1 MGKRLIFTLETNG
14 LLKDVKVIY
23 FAITLNLE
31 TKELKY
37 YKSEEINLF
46 IKELEEAEKIIGHN
60 IINYHIQVIKKL
72 YPNFKIKHN
81 QIIDSYLLSKLLY
94 RDLEK
99 HSLNFFAE
107 KFKIKVPF
115 VSDYSK
121 ISEELKNKSKTN
133 IKVLYKLYTKMLKDM
148 ETQNITDKLV
158 ELEMTFASII
168 EQQNINGFLFD
179 IDLAKKI
186 HVKLVSV
193 KNEKQLNILSN
204 GKDSLIHSIR
214 EDNRIS
220 GQIDT
225 LGTKT
230 GRCTHFNPNL
240 SGVPKVKH
248 LRSLFKVP
256 QGKKLLGV
264 DASNLELRLLAHYMK
279 DLEYIKTVESGD
291 IHELNRLYCNLD
303 TRDEAKSFI
312 YSFLYGAGNKSLG
325 KKIKPEELNEEKQIE
340 IGKTTRENFLNKL
353 PNLNKLKEQIELV
366 YKERGYIKSLEG
378 RNIIVDSDYKLLNAL
393 LQTSASDI
401 MKRLLVILENLL
413 SINNVDFLFVLN
425 VHDEIQIETN
435 EVEKV
440 EYYCHKAFEETTKY
454 YKLRCKLKGNVKI
467 GDNWWETH

>member
-1 MGKRLIFTLETNG
+1 MANKIIFTLETNG

-23 FAITLNLE
+23 FAITLNIE

-37 YKSEEINLF
+37 FKSEEIELF
-46 IKELEEAEKIIGHN
+46 LKELQQADKIIGHN
-60 IINYHIQVIKKL
+60 IINYHLQVIKKL
-72 YPNFKIKHN
+72 FPDFKIKHN
-81 QIIDSYLLSKLLY
+81 KIIDTYLLSKLLY

-107 KFKIKVPF
+107 KFKIKVPY
-115 VSDYSK
+115 VNDYSK

-133 IKVLYKLYTKMLKDM
+133 IKVLYKLYTKMIKDM
-148 ETQNITDKLV
+148 EIQNITENLV
-158 ELEMTFASII
+158 ELEMSFAYII

-179 IDLAKKI
+179 INTAKKVHI
-186 HVKLVSV
+186 KLVEL
-193 KNEKQLNILSN
+193 KQEKQLNILSN

-214 EDNRIS
+214 QDNRIS

-230 GRCTHFNPNL
+230 GRCSHFNPNL

-279 DLEYIKTVESGD
+279 DKEYIKTVENGD
-291 IHELNRLYCNLD
+291 IHELNRVYCNLD

-312 YSFLYGAGNKSLG
+312 YSFLYGSGNKSLG
-325 KKIKPEELNEEKQIE
+325 KKIKPNETDEEKQIE
-340 IGKTTRENFLNKL
+340 IGKTTRNNFLEKL
-353 PNLNKLKEQIELV
+353 PNLLKLKEQIEVV
-366 YKERGYIKSLEG
+366 YKDRGFIKSLEG
-378 RNIIVDSDYKLLNAL
+378 RNIIVDADYKLLNAL
-393 LQTSASDI
+393 LQTSASDV
-401 MKRLLVILENLL
+401 MKRLLVILEGLL
-413 SINNVDFLFVLN
+413 IDNNVDFMFVLN
-425 VHDEIQIETN
+425 IHDEIQIETL
-435 EVEKV
+435 EPEKV
-440 EYYCHKAFEETTKY
+440 EIYCHKAFEETTKY